1 MSKTKQFHQEN
12 VVILCEGT
20 KTEFQYFN
28 SIKEYLKEKGINHFS
43 EIKVVPVENEM
54 VTPTGQRRK
63 KQLKASTDGLDTS
76 ICYYCL
82 QEESRGLYD
91 QYKAYPTRFVRE
103 THLYMER
110 FKFKYGWA
118 VYDHDNHPERKEAL
132 QYAKSWGVKIAFSS
146 RCFEEWLLMHFE
158 RSDRVFKTSE
168 CKDHNDKEI
177 RCGTGIGSSDCHG
190 LNCVGGR
197 LRECN
202 YISDYNKTK
211 VSGIFKQYTLPLW
224 ETCLINSAW
233 LNKIE
238 IETPVYDRTRYTDV
252 GVLVA
257 FLLGIEERAEWMSLG
272 DSISYRSTKIEFHD
286 KGGYIEVENKGNV
299 SCILNSLS
307 YRDNACKQI
316 CSAIERTW
324 LEPQK
329 TAPLLLKPGNAAMIC
344 LKDGSRIV
352 AIGL

>member
-54 VTPTGQRRK
+54 VTPTEQRRK
-63 KQLKASTDGLDTS
+63 KHLKVSTDGLDPS

-82 QEESRGLYD
+82 QEGSRELYD

-103 THLYMER
+103 TYLYMER

-132 QYAKSWGVKIAFSS
+132 QYAKSCGVKVSFSS

-168 CKDHNDKEI
+168 CKDSNDKEI
-177 RCGTGIGSSDCHG
+177 RCGTGTYSTDCHG
-190 LNCVGGR
+190 LNCVGGW

-202 YISDYNKTK
+202 YIHDYNKTK
-211 VSGIFKQYTLPLW
+211 VSGIFKQYTRPLW

-238 IETPVYDRTRYTDV
+238 IGTPVYDRTRYTDV

-257 FLLGIEERAEWMSLG
+257 FLLGVDDRAEWMSLG
-272 DSISYRSTKIEFHD
+272 ESISYRSTKIEFHD
-286 KGGYIEVENKGNV
+286 KGDYLEVENKGNV
-299 SCILNSLS
+299 SCILDNLS

-316 CSAIERTW
+316 CSAIGRTW
-324 LEPQK
+324 LQPQQ
-329 TAPLLLKPGNAAMIC
+329 TAALLLKPDNAAMIC
-344 LKDGSRIV
+344 LKDGSRII